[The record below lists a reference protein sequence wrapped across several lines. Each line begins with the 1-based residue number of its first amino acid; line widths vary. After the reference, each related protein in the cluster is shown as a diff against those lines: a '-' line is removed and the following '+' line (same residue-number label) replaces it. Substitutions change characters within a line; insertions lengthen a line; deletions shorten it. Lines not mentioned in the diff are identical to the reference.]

1 LTPSLAPAA
10 RNESRAATNFTVRS
24 ARDSAV
30 VSAMPS
36 PRAFPESA
44 TAMVH
49 EPALI
54 PSAMSL
60 GVSSIFTIE
69 LSGHTPGRS
78 AFA

>member
-1 LTPSLAPAA
+1 
-10 RNESRAATNFTVRS
+10 
-24 ARDSAV
+24 
-30 VSAMPS
+30 MPS